1 MRTFTVA
8 GPLLVALLLVAGC
21 GGDRAPRATTVT
33 DGAGSGTRVADA
45 SAAESTPAVPQDAAG
60 EELTKREARAAL
72 PKVTDLPTGWST
84 DPDKVA
90 GDDESAGDTDER
102 YSPGRCKAVFEPL
115 DKLDGKRTVRQEA
128 TFRKSVLGPY
138 LAVGI
143 ASYSGEMKDEQFAAV
158 VEAFNDCP
166 SFTVTDADG
175 PAKFTASPLSLPNL
189 GDETLAL
196 RFAASAQDTDFE
208 VDAISVR
215 VGHNVISVLQIA
227 LAGLDSGASEKA
239 ALSALAN
246 LEEAA

>member
-1 MRTFTVA
+1 M
-8 GPLLVALLLVAGC
+8 
-21 GGDRAPRATTVT
+21 
-33 DGAGSGTRVADA
+33 
-45 SAAESTPAVPQDAAG
+45 
-60 EELTKREARAAL
+60 
-72 PKVTDLPTGWST
+72 
-84 DPDKVA
+84 
-90 GDDESAGDTDER
+90 
-102 YSPGRCKAVFEPL
+102 FEPL

-143 ASYSGEMKDEQFAAV
+143 SSYSGEMKDEQFAAV

-175 PAKFTASPLSLPNL
+175 PAKFTASPLSFPNL